1 MFDVLIVD
9 DHDQMRAALARA
21 LREAGASVREASDGT
36 EALAQLRKVPADI
49 VVLDLVMPGMDGPSF
64 IRELRA
70 DERLAS
76 QRVLVVTGE
85 ADGVETATAAGA
97 NAAALKPITA
107 DKLIALIKAELGR

>member
-21 LREAGASVREASDGT
+21 MRAAGASVREAADGVD
-36 EALAQLRKVPADI
+36 ALAQLHKAAADI
-49 VVLDLVMPGMDGPSF
+49 VVLDLIMPGMDGATL
-64 IRELRA
+64 IREIRA
-70 DERLAS
+70 DAKLAA

-85 ADGVETATAAGA
+85 ADGEKIAKAAGA
-97 NAAALKPITA
+97 DAAALKPVTA